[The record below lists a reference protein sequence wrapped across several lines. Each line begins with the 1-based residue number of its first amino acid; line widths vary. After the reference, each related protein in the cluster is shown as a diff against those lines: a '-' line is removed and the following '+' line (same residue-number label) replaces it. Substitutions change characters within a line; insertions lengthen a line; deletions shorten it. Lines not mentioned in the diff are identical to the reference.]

1 MRRLRDGKDRSMSL
15 VEKVDAFQRRHPA
28 VGFPIAVVYKYADD
42 QGNYLAALV
51 TYYALLSLFPL
62 LLLLTTILGFVL
74 AGDPG
79 LQREVLDSAL
89 RQFPVIGQDLS
100 RPHRIGGGTAGLL
113 VGILGSLYG
122 GLGVAQALQ
131 NAMNTAWSVPRNRR
145 PNPFKAR
152 ALSLGLLAT
161 VGLAVLATTA
171 ITAIANGAGGLAE
184 DLGGLVHIGLL
195 LATITLNA
203 VVFGLAFRI
212 ATARRLA
219 AGDVAPGAIIAAI
232 ALQVLQGFGA
242 FYVEHVARSSSATNG
257 AFGLVL
263 GLIAFLFVASVIVVL
278 SVEVNVV
285 RTQRLYPRA
294 LLTPFTDAVHLTDGD
309 KEAYTNQAE
318 AQRAKGFEDVDVTF
332 GRASR
337 SGDPD
342 GDRSGP

>member
-1 MRRLRDGKDRSMSL
+1 MHRLRDGKAPCMSL
-15 VEKVDAFQRRHPA
+15 VEKVDAFQRRHRA
-28 VGFPIAVVYKYADD
+28 AGFPIAVIYKYADD

-62 LLLLTTILGFVL
+62 LLLLTTILGLVL

-89 RQFPVIGQDLS
+89 RQFPVIGQDL
-100 RPHRIGGGTAGLL
+100 REPHRIGGGTAGLL

-184 DLGGLVHIGLL
+184 DLGGLVHLGLL

-203 VVFGLAFRI
+203 VVFALAFRI
-212 ATARRLA
+212 ATARRLTA
-219 AGDVAPGAIIAAI
+219 RDVAPGAIIAAI

-242 FYVEHVARSSSATNG
+242 SYVDHVAKSSSATNG
-257 AFGLVL
+257 VFGLVL

-285 RTQRLYPRA
+285 RVQRLYPRA
-294 LLTPFTDAVHLTDGD
+294 LLTPFTDAVHLTEGD

-332 GRASR
+332 GRAPR
-337 SGDPD
+337 RGDPD
-342 GDRSGP
+342 GERSGP